1 MEFALSEEQEILS
14 ESVRKMLEDNIDVDL
29 LRNHSK
35 GDDGIRA
42 NIRQLVVDMG
52 LPGILIPEEYGGSG
66 LGVLEAALIGEEFGR
81 NAVPTPWIGN
91 SVMAQT
97 ALLYEKGNSLSEK
110 WLPLIASGEITAC
123 VSLTEAIGKRS
134 TAGLSLKDSKVS
146 GTAIF
151 GLDGELNPR
160 IIITVLENNLI
171 LVDSESP
178 GVTISE
184 IPTIDTT
191 RPVVEVVFD
200 SVDFEIIPGGKD
212 AIQKTIGAGRVLLA
226 ADILGASANMIN
238 SAVEYSLE
246 RKQFNRVIGSFQS
259 VKHMCAEMAADLE
272 PCKSLLWY
280 AAYAQDNIQEEGD
293 LLSCHVKAHLSEVG
307 QDTARVST
315 QVFGGMGFTDLLG
328 MHYWF
333 KRIGLNRQIL
343 GGPEKVRQ
351 EAARLQGFLS

>member
-42 NIRQLVVDMG
+42 NIRQLIVDMG

-81 NAVPTPWIGN
+81 YAVPTPWIGN
-91 SVMAQT
+91 SVMAPT

-178 GVTISE
+178 GVIISE

>member
-81 NAVPTPWIGN
+81 YAVPTPWIGN
-91 SVMAQT
+91 SVMAPT

-134 TAGLSLKDSKVS
+134 NAGLSLKDSKVS

-160 IIITVLENNLI
+160 IIITVLEDNLI
-171 LVDSESP
+171 LVDSEKP